1 MHIIMMRLGI
11 GLLWLIHFLP
21 QTMING
27 LAYCIG
33 PILMRSRAAR
43 TAKINIRLCFPECND
58 AERKHIEVNYFRALV
73 RSFLELGVVWFA
85 PAEVIKQRVKLQD
98 LHHYDAVKDGPVIFL
113 AMHALGLEIGGARM
127 GMEFKGVGF
136 FTPHKNPLLDKVI
149 QDSRDRLGDVVML
162 DRREG
167 LRPMVRA
174 IREGRRLYFLPD
186 MDFGDRDSIFVP
198 FFDIPAAT
206 VTTLPRLVALTK
218 ARVVPV
224 TMWQEP
230 GAQGYTVSFLPAW
243 DNFPTEDLVADVSR
257 MNAFVEAQARA
268 RPDQYFWG
276 HKRFKTRPTSSD
288 PYFY

>member
-1 MHIIMMRLGI
+1 MIRLGI
-11 GLLWLIHFLP
+11 ALLWLIHFLP
-21 QTMING
+21 QSAINA
-27 LAYCIG
+27 LAACAG
-33 PILMRSRAAR
+33 PIVRATRAAH
-43 TAKINIRLCFPECND
+43 TAKTNIRICFPTLSD
-58 AERKHIEVNYFRALV
+58 TERKKIELDYFRALV

-85 PAEVIKQRVKLQD
+85 PARIIKQRVQLKD
-98 LHHYDAVKDGPVIFL
+98 LHHYEAVQDGPVIFL

-136 FTPHKNPLLDKVI
+136 FTPHKNPVLDRLI
-149 QDSRDRLGDVVML
+149 QASRDRLGDVIML

-230 GAQGYTVSFLPAW
+230 GSAGYTVAFHPAW
-243 DNFPTEDLVADVSR
+243 EHFPSDNLEADVLR
-257 MNAFVEAQARA
+257 MNQFVESQARA

-276 HKRFKTRPTSSD
+276 HKRFKTRPTPSD
-288 PYFY
+288 PYYY

>member
-1 MHIIMMRLGI
+1 MMRIGI
-11 GLLWLIHFLP
+11 TLLWLIHFLP
-21 QTMING
+21 QSVMNG
-27 LAYCIG
+27 LAYLIG
-33 PILMRSRAAR
+33 PIVMQTRAAH
-43 TAKINIRLCFPECND
+43 TAKTNIRLCFPHLSV
-58 AERKHIEVNYFRALV
+58 AERQKIELNYFRALV
-73 RSFLELGVVWFA
+73 RSFLELGLVWFA
-85 PAEVIKQRVKLQD
+85 PAEVIKKRVQLKD
-98 LHHYDAVKDGPVIFL
+98 VHHYEAVKDGPVIFL
-113 AMHALGLEIGGARM
+113 AMHVLGLEIGGARM

-136 FTPHKNPLLDKVI
+136 FTPHKNPILDQVI
-149 QDSRDRLGDVVML
+149 QDSRDRLGDVIML

-206 VTTLPRLVALTK
+206 VTTLPRLVSLTK
-218 ARVVPV
+218 AKVVPV

-230 GAQGYTVSFLPAW
+230 GCIGYTVAFHPAW
-243 DNFPTEDLVADVSR
+243 EHFPTDNLEADVRR

-276 HKRFKTRPTSSD
+276 HKRFKTRPTPSD
-288 PYFY
+288 PYYY

>member
-1 MHIIMMRLGI
+1 MMRLGI

-21 QTMING
+21 QTAING
-27 LAYCIG
+27 FAYLLG
-33 PILMRSRAAR
+33 PLIMRTRAAH
-43 TAKINIRLCFPECND
+43 TALTNIRLCFPKLSL
-58 AERKHIEVNYFRALV
+58 AERKKIEVGYFRALT

-85 PAEVIKQRVKLQD
+85 PAEVIKQRVKLKD
-98 LHHYDAVKDGPVIFL
+98 LHHYDAVKEGPVIFL
-113 AMHALGLEIGGARM
+113 AMHSVGLEIGGARM

-136 FTPHKNPLLDKVI
+136 FTPHKNPVLNKVI

-162 DRREG
+162 DRRSG
-167 LRPMVRA
+167 LRPMVKA

-206 VTTLPRLVALTK
+206 VTTLPRLVSLTQAK
-218 ARVVPV
+218 VVPV

-230 GAQGYTVSFLPAW
+230 GDQGYTVAFHRAW
-243 DNFPTEDLVADVSR
+243 EHFPSDNLEADVRR
-257 MNAFVEAQARA
+257 MNEFVEEQARA

-276 HKRFKTRPTSSD
+276 HKRFKTRPSPSD
-288 PYFY
+288 PYLY

>member
-1 MHIIMMRLGI
+1 MMRWGI

-21 QTMING
+21 QTVING
-27 LAYCIG
+27 LAHLVG
-33 PILMRSRAAR
+33 PIVMFTRSAH
-43 TAKINIRLCFPECND
+43 TAKTNIRLCFPHLSSS
-58 AERKHIEVNYFRALV
+58 ERKKIQIDYFRALV

-85 PAEVIKQRVKLQD
+85 PAEVIKKRVQLKD
-98 LHHYDAVKDGPVIFL
+98 IHHYEAVKEGPVIFL

-149 QDSRDRLGDVVML
+149 QDSRDRLGDVIML

-206 VTTLPRLVALTK
+206 VTTLPRLVSLTK
-218 ARVVPV
+218 AKVVPV

-230 GAQGYTVSFLPAW
+230 GSKGYTVAFHPAW
-243 DNFPTEDLVADVSR
+243 ESFPTDDLEVDVRR
-257 MNAFVEAQARA
+257 MNAFVETQARA

-276 HKRFKTRPTSSD
+276 HKRFKTRPTPSD